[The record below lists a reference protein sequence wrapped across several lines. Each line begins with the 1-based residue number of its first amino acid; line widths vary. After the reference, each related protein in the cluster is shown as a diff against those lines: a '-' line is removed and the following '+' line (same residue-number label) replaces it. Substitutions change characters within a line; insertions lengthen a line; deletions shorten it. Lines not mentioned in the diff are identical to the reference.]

1 MDGETSPDHLCR
13 AAVDLVGVTGAT
25 MVVMAD
31 RHPGGTVSASDRTA
45 AALEELQFDL
55 GEGPSLDA
63 HRRGRAVLAPDLAAD
78 ARFPAFGPAAAEMG
92 APALFAFPLQ
102 AGAIRVGVLS
112 TYRSEPQGLSDEQL
126 RNGLGLAEVGL
137 QVVLAIQARTPTEQ
151 LHEVLAA
158 EQSMPWEVH
167 QATGM
172 VAERLSVDLA
182 EALVRL
188 RAHAFATG
196 RPLREVA
203 AAVVRRELTME
214 R

>member
-13 AAVDLVGVTGAT
+13 AAVDLVDVTGAA

-31 RHPGGTVSASDRTA
+31 RHPGGTISASDPTA
-45 AALEELQFDL
+45 AAVEELQFDL

-63 HRRGRAVLAPDLAAD
+63 HREGRAVLASDLATETG
-78 ARFPAFGPAAAEMG
+78 FPAFGPAAAEVG
-92 APALFAFPLQ
+92 VRALFAFPLR

-112 TYRSEPQGLSDEQL
+112 TYRSEPRGLGDEQL

-137 QVVLAIQARTPTEQ
+137 QVVLAIQARTPADQ
-151 LHEVLAA
+151 LHELLAA
-158 EQSMPWEVH
+158 EQSVPWEVH

-188 RAHAFATG
+188 RAHAFATD
-196 RPLREVA
+196 RSLREVA
-203 AAVVRRELTME
+203 TAVVRRELTLD